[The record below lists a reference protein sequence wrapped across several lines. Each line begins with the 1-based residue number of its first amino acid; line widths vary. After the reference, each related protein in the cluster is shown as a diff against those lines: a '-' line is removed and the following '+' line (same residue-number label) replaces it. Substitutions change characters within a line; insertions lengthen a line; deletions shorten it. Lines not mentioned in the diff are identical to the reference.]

1 MRRAATCG
9 ISRSARSNNTRHFE
23 RQTMRFNCNFC
34 KAPLTQTFC
43 DLGTSPV
50 SNSFI
55 KPENA
60 QAPEPFY
67 PLHVYACS
75 QCFLVQLPEHKSAG
89 EIFTDDYASFF
100 SLPERRV

>member
-1 MRRAATCG
+1 MM
-9 ISRSARSNNTRHFE
+9 H
-23 RQTMRFNCNFC
+23 FNCNFC

-89 EIFTDDYASFF
+89 EIFTDDYVYF
-100 SLPERRV
+100 SSMSESWLAHSKA